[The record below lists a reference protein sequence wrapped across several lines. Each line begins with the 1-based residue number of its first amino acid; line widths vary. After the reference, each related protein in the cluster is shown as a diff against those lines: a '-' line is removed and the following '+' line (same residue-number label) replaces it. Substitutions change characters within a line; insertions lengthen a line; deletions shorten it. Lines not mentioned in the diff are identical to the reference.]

1 MPQLLEE
8 INNIS
13 KTYSNF
19 IFLDENKMG
28 NHDYTD
34 DLAQDASHL
43 STDGAKKMSKYLD
56 SLLRTLE

>member
-28 NHDYTD
+28 NHDYPD
-34 DLAQDASHL
+34 ELAQDAGHL
-43 STDGAKKMSKYLD
+43 STDGAKKMSVRLD